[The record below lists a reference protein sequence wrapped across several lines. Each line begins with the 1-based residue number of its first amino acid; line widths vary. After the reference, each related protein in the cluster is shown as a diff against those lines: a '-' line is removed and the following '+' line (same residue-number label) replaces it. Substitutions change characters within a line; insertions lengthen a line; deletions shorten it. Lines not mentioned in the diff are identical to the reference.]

1 MLTVGQ
7 PGLEKPMGFVRE
19 IAKTMTAATM
29 AAAMLGAPL
38 CAAPTSELGVVV
50 YADHARVGLAA
61 ASVGSTVFGGDELS
75 TEPSGS
81 VQIREGAA
89 RFLLASG
96 GVATLSTDSAEP
108 GATLTSGTA
117 TFSTASAKAF
127 TLHFA
132 EAAIRPNTDEPT
144 VGQASVLGPREL
156 IVKSTRG
163 ALAFTIAGETRVIPE
178 GMAFR
183 VILDPTPAEAAA
195 ASSAG
200 GRSSQGGPPA
210 TAGSSKFVWYAI
222 GVVAVVTA
230 LAIHAAL
237 ESPDRP

>member
-1 MLTVGQ
+1 MLALGQ

-19 IAKTMTAATM
+19 VAKVMTVATL

-61 ASVGSTVFGGDELS
+61 ASVGSTVFGGDQLS

-96 GVATLSTDSAEP
+96 GVATLSTDAAQP

-117 TFSTASAKAF
+117 TFSTANAQAF

-144 VGQASVLGPREL
+144 VGQVSVLGPKEL

-163 ALAFTIAGETRVIPE
+163 ALAFTMAGETRVIPE

-183 VILDPTPAEAAA
+183 VILDPTPADAAA
-195 ASSAG
+195 APGAA
-200 GRSSQGGPPA
+200 GRSSQGPPA
-210 TAGSSKFVWYAI
+210 TAGSSKFIWYAV
-222 GVVAVVTA
+222 GAVAVVTA

>member
-1 MLTVGQ
+1 MSMLTLGQ

-19 IAKTMTAATM
+19 VAKVMTAATM

-38 CAAPTSELGVVV
+38 CAAPSSELGVVV

-61 ASVGSTVFGGDELS
+61 ASVGSTVFSGDQLS

-96 GVATLSTDSAEP
+96 GVATLSNDAAQP

-117 TFSTASAKAF
+117 TFSTANAKAF

-132 EAAIRPNTDEPT
+132 EATIRPNTDEPT
-144 VGQASVLGPREL
+144 VGQVSVLGPKEL

-163 ALAFTIAGETRVIPE
+163 ALAFTIAGETRIIPE

-183 VILDPTPAEAAA
+183 VVLDPTPAEAAA
-195 ASSAG
+195 APGAG
-200 GRSSQGGPPA
+200 GRSSQAPA
-210 TAGSSKFVWYAI
+210 TAGSSKFVWYAV